1 MRPHPKVMTACRG
14 FTLIELLVSLLMV
27 SVSMTALLSFFQ
39 TQNVSIQVENSRR
52 AAQMTAR
59 SCLAFIVRHL
69 ENIGRDPTLEMFSAA
84 APAIETAELDDLH
97 YQTNL
102 SDDDPN
108 GVPGPD
114 TADDW
119 EDVTF
124 IYDDI
129 AQAIMVTI
137 PAVGGGGTETYALT
151 DDGVSPQSYVP
162 SGGLTFTYYDEDG
175 NIIPP
180 GGGVTD
186 RGDIRRINVAVT
198 VRGLPPGGHAEP
210 EVTLA
215 QDVFLR
221 NMS

>member
-39 TQNVSIQVENSRR
+39 TQNVAIRVENSRR
-52 AAQMTAR
+52 AAQTTAR
-59 SCLAFIVRHL
+59 GCLIFIVRHL

-84 APAIETAELDDLH
+84 APAIMTAELDDLR

-102 SDDDPN
+102 SDD
-108 GVPGPD
+108 GPGD
-114 TADDW
+114 AVDAADDW

-137 PAVGGGGTETYALT
+137 PAVGGGTETYALT
-151 DDGVSPQSYVP
+151 DDGAPPQSYVP
-162 SGGLTFTYYDEDG
+162 AGGLTFTYFDQDG
-175 NIIPP
+175 NIILP
-180 GGGVTD
+180 GSGAAD
-186 RGDIRRINVAVT
+186 RADIRRINVAVT
-198 VRGLPPGGHAEP
+198 VHGLPPGGHSEP
-210 EVTLA
+210 EATLS

-221 NMS
+221 NLS

>member
-1 MRPHPKVMTACRG
+1 MFFHSKCKTNSQG
-14 FTLIELLVSLLMV
+14 FTLIELLVALLMV

-39 TQNVSIQVENSRR
+39 TQNESMRVENYRR
-52 AAQMTAR
+52 AAQTTAR
-59 SCLAFIVRHL
+59 GCLTFIVRHL
-69 ENIGRDPTLEMFSAA
+69 ENIGRDPTQQLFTVT
-84 APAIETAELDDLH
+84 PAISTAELDALS

-108 GVPGPD
+108 VLPGPD

-119 EDVTF
+119 EDMSFT
-124 IYDDI
+124 YDGI

-137 PAVGGGGTETYALT
+137 PTVGGGGTETYALT
-151 DDGVSPQSYVP
+151 DDGASPQSYVP
-162 SGGLTFTYYDEDG
+162 SGGLTFTYYDQAG

-186 RGDIRRINVAVT
+186 RADIRRINVAVT
-198 VRGLPPGGHAEP
+198 VRGLPPGGHSEP

-215 QDVFLR
+215 QDVLLR